1 IDKLKNQVEF
11 EGAGSLR
18 KDADLLVVKTPN
30 YYDVMIERALE
41 NQDTQEQGENK

>member
-1 IDKLKNQVEF
+1 
-11 EGAGSLR
+11 GSLR

-41 NQDTQEQGENK
+41 NQNTQEQGENK